1 VRPRSLH
8 SLHGFALCGAPGTDY
23 ELEILEWVL
32 CAVAATI
39 REIDFKESGS
49 VEPGRE
55 AWPGGREVV
64 PTPSVGDVEILEPSY
79 VALDCSGRC
88 GRVWSACSSI
98 ESLIQH
104 PRHLMMYSA
113 LLLRMVRPGL
123 NDYRSTITRGTH
135 YYSIVTYCTV
145 LYHVAFVN

>member
-113 LLLRMVRPGL
+113 LLLRMAGPV
-123 NDYRSTITRGTH
+123 
-135 YYSIVTYCTV
+135 
-145 LYHVAFVN
+145 